1 MKSIGS
7 KAKWTLLLSVGWL
20 ILTAGDLVSWAIGL
34 PFIAM
39 AILLKPGS
47 ETSDEI
53 RHGTNDEKITLKN
66 SPFSKILGLAQFTF
80 FFIVESVR
88 GGLDVSRRV
97 LARKPKVDPA
107 FFDYS
112 MQLQLP
118 SSQQFFMG
126 SVSLLPGTL
135 SADLMNNQ
143 LRIHSLDQ
151 HTNTTLGVKRLE
163 LLVGKIFGETF

>member
-1 MKSIGS
+1 MKDIRS
-7 KAKWTLLLSVGWL
+7 KAKWTILLSASWL

-39 AILLKPGS
+39 AILLQPGS
-47 ETSDEI
+47 ETSGENSI
-53 RHGTNDEKITLKN
+53 LKN
-66 SPFSKILGLAQFTF
+66 SPFSKILGLVQFAF
-80 FFIVESVR
+80 FFLVESVR

-118 SSQQFFMG
+118 SSQQFFIG
-126 SVSLLPGTL
+126 SVSLLPGSL

-143 LRIHSLDQ
+143 LRIHTLDQ